1 MGRMRPSSGAAR
13 HPLPASGEK
22 ALPVRIL
29 STYESFFGFATKPF
43 GKTPDPSFLYESPQ
57 HREALARL
65 EYAVE
70 EKELALLV
78 GDIGSGKTT
87 LSRALIDRLGDT
99 RPVVLLINPRLTPT
113 QLLRSIAAGLGL
125 PSARFRNE
133 ILDQI
138 HTKLF
143 ELYEA
148 GREPVLI
155 IDEAQLVPSKATFD
169 EIRLLTNFQLDDQN
183 LLSVLLIGQP
193 ELEARLDR
201 LAYAPLRQRI
211 GMRYRL
217 GPLSLEETIEY
228 IEHRIRVGGGARN
241 PFSRAAM
248 EEIYTA
254 SGGVPRLINTL
265 ATTAL
270 LDAFGEDAE
279 TIDPQ
284 RVEAAAREH
293 RLEAHG

>member
-1 MGRMRPSSGAAR
+1 
-13 HPLPASGEK
+13 
-22 ALPVRIL
+22 
-29 STYESFFGFATKPF
+29 
-43 GKTPDPSFLYESPQ
+43 
-57 HREALARL
+57 
-65 EYAVE
+65 VE

-87 LSRALIDRLGDT
+87 LSRALIDRLGES

-113 QLLRSIAAGLGL
+113 QLLRSIASGLGL
-125 PSARFRNE
+125 QPGRFRNDL
-133 ILDQI
+133 LDQI
-138 HTKLF
+138 HAKLY

-155 IDEAQLVPSKATFD
+155 IDEAQLIPSKATFD

-193 ELEARLDR
+193 ELETRIDR

-228 IEHRIRVGGGARN
+228 IEHRVRVGGGVRN

-248 EEIYTA
+248 EEIYAT
-254 SGGVPRLINTL
+254 SGGIPRLINTL

-284 RVEAAAREH
+284 RVVAAAREH

>member
-1 MGRMRPSSGAAR
+1 M
-13 HPLPASGEK
+13 
-22 ALPVRIL
+22 
-29 STYESFFGFATKPF
+29 
-43 GKTPDPSFLYESPQ
+43 
-57 HREALARL
+57 
-65 EYAVE
+65 E
-70 EKELALLV
+70 EKDLALLV

-87 LSRALIDRLGDT
+87 LSRALIDRLGDS

-113 QLLRSIAAGLGL
+113 QFLRSIAAGLGIE
-125 PSARFRNE
+125 PGRFRNE
-133 ILDQI
+133 ILDQL

-155 IDEAQLVPSKATFD
+155 IDEAQLIPTKATFD

-193 ELEARLDR
+193 ELETRIDR

-211 GMRYRL
+211 GLRYRL
-217 GPLSLEETIEY
+217 GPLSLEETIAY

-248 EEIYTA
+248 EEIYAA
-254 SGGVPRLINTL
+254 SGGVPRVINTL

-279 TIDPQ
+279 TIDPG
-284 RVEAAAREH
+284 RVVAAAKEH
-293 RLEAHG
+293 RLEAAANG